1 MKTIKNFCALC
12 AISMALTACEKPIL
26 DSEDINDEPTGNVVL
41 TFNASGAQT
50 RAATPAIGDYFTKL
64 NVMLFNEDGTKYF
77 DKVRTQYSTDENF
90 GQMSL
95 TLPAGEYT
103 VVAVGHS
110 SVKSATI
117 KSPEMVQFTASDGEK
132 LTDTFCYEGT
142 VTVGEQPEQ
151 HALTMSR
158 VAAMVRFQF
167 TDEEIPAALTH
178 VKFDYTGGS
187 ANFNPTTSEGTTKST
202 QSENR
207 PVSADDQ
214 YQVFTF
220 PYMAATGTLKMTV
233 SALASDGTVIKKRT
247 LESVPVTRNR
257 ITTFTGP
264 LFSDGE
270 GTITQSGFGFTVNG
284 EWIGEDNYDF

>member
-1 MKTIKNFCALC
+1 MLCTIFFA
-12 AISMALTACEKPIL
+12 SCEKPL
-26 DSEDINDEPTGNVVL
+26 VDDGFNDVDGNVTL
-41 TFNASGAQT
+41 TFSAAGAQT
-50 RAATPAIGDYFTKL
+50 RSANVTIGDYFTKL

-77 DKVRTQYSTDENF
+77 EKVRTQYSSDENF

-132 LTDTFCYEGT
+132 LTDTFCYCGN
-142 VTVGEQPEQ
+142 VTIGDEPAQY
-151 HALTMSR
+151 ALTMSR
-158 VAAMVRFQF
+158 VTAMVRFQF
-167 TDEEIPAALTH
+167 TDEEIPASLAS

-187 ANFNPTTSEGTTKST
+187 ANFNPLTSEGTTKST

-207 PVSADDQ
+207 PVSGNDV

-220 PYMAATGTLKMTV
+220 PYLSATGTLKMTI
-233 SALASDGTVIKKRT
+233 SALTASGEVIKKKT
-247 LESVPVTRNR
+247 IDAVPVTRNR
-257 ITTFTGP
+257 ITTYTGP
-264 LFSDGE
+264 LFTDGA
-270 GTITQSGFGFTVNG
+270 GTITQSGFGFTVNPD
-284 EWIGEDNYDF
+284 WDGEDQYNF

>member
-1 MKTIKNFCALC
+1 MKKTL
-12 AISMALTACEKPIL
+12 AILTAGLVMAACEKPIL
-26 DSEDINDEPTGNVVL
+26 DAEDINDEPTGNVVF

-50 RAATPAIGDYFTKL
+50 RAATLAIGDYFTKL
-64 NVMLFNEDGTKYF
+64 NVMLFNEDGTRYF

-142 VTVGEQPEQ
+142 VTVGDTPEQ

-158 VAAMVRFQF
+158 VCAMVRFQF

-202 QSENR
+202 QSEKR

-257 ITTFTGP
+257 ITTYTGP

-270 GTITQSGFGFTVNG
+270 GTITQSGFGFSVNG
-284 EWIGEDNYDF
+284 EWSGEDNYDF

>member
-1 MKTIKNFCALC
+1 MKRIYYLLLCTIFFA
-12 AISMALTACEKPIL
+12 ACEKPL
-26 DSEDINDEPTGNVVL
+26 VDDGFNDVDGNVVL
-41 TFNASGAQT
+41 TFSAAGAQT
-50 RAATPAIGDYFTKL
+50 RSANVTIGDYFTKL

-77 DKVRTQYSTDENF
+77 EKVRTQYSSDENF

-110 SVKSATI
+110 SAKSATI

-132 LTDTFCYEGT
+132 LTDTFCYCGN
-142 VTVGEQPEQ
+142 VTVGEEPEQ

-158 VAAMVRFQF
+158 VTAMVRFQF
-167 TDEEIPAALTH
+167 TDEEIPASLAS

-187 ANFNPTTSEGTTKST
+187 ANFNPLTSEGTTKST

-207 PVSADDQ
+207 TVSGNDM

-220 PYMAATGTLKMTV
+220 PYLSATGTLKMTV
-233 SALASDGTVIKKRT
+233 SALTASGDVIKKKT
-247 LESVPVTRNR
+247 IDAVPVTRNR
-257 ITTFTGP
+257 ITTYTGT
-264 LFSDGE
+264 LFSEGE
-270 GTITQSGFGFTVNG
+270 GTITQSGFGFTVNPD
-284 EWIGEDNYDF
+284 WDGEDRYEF

>member
-1 MKTIKNFCALC
+1 MKRIYYLMLCTILLA
-12 AISMALTACEKPIL
+12 ACEKPL
-26 DSEDINDEPTGNVVL
+26 VDDGFNDVDGNVTL
-41 TFNASGAQT
+41 TFSAAGAQT
-50 RAATPAIGDYFTKL
+50 RSANVTIGDYFTKL

-77 DKVRTQYSTDENF
+77 EKVRTQYSSDENF

-132 LTDTFCYEGT
+132 LTDTFCYCGN
-142 VTVGEQPEQ
+142 VTIGDEPAQY
-151 HALTMSR
+151 ALTMSR
-158 VAAMVRFQF
+158 VTAMVRFQF
-167 TDEEIPAALTH
+167 TDEEIPASLAS

-187 ANFNPTTSEGTTKST
+187 ANFNPLTSEGTTKST

-207 PVSADDQ
+207 TVSGNDM

-220 PYMAATGTLKMTV
+220 PYLSATGTLKMTV
-233 SALASDGTVIKKRT
+233 SALTSTGDVIKKKT
-247 LESVPVTRNR
+247 LDAVPVTRNR
-257 ITTFTGP
+257 ITTYTGTLFTE
-264 LFSDGE
+264 GE
-270 GTITQSGFGFTVNG
+270 GTITQSGFGFTVNPD
-284 EWIGEDNYDF
+284 WDGEDQYNF

>member
-1 MKTIKNFCALC
+1 MLCTILLA
-12 AISMALTACEKPIL
+12 ACEKPL
-26 DSEDINDEPTGNVVL
+26 VDDGFNDVDGNVTL
-41 TFNASGAQT
+41 TFSAAGAQT
-50 RAATPAIGDYFTKL
+50 RSANVTIGDYFTKL

-77 DKVRTQYSTDENF
+77 EKVRTQYSSDENF

-132 LTDTFCYEGT
+132 LTDTFCYCGN
-142 VTVGEQPEQ
+142 VTIGDEPAQY
-151 HALTMSR
+151 ALTMSR
-158 VAAMVRFQF
+158 VTAMVRFQF
-167 TDEEIPAALTH
+167 TDEEIPASLAS

-187 ANFNPTTSEGTTKST
+187 ANFNPLTSEGTTKST

-207 PVSADDQ
+207 PVSGNDM

-220 PYMAATGTLKMTV
+220 PYLSATGTLKMTV
-233 SALASDGTVIKKRT
+233 SALTSTGDVIKKKT
-247 LESVPVTRNR
+247 LDAVPVTRNR
-257 ITTFTGP
+257 ITTYTGP
-264 LFSDGE
+264 LFTDGA
-270 GTITQSGFGFTVNG
+270 GTITQSGFGFTVNPD
-284 EWIGEDNYDF
+284 WDGEDQYNF